1 MARKRLKRKGFCTP
15 TGLTPRED
23 VTYSR
28 GMSRSRDPVSGRAP
42 KGRLASF
49 ALVPLAVGSLI
60 GAAAHAAPLGEPAPG
75 GDPMARLLMERGLW
89 PADPAVPRAAP
100 TRPEDR
106 AADPAPA
113 ATAEPTLARQVR
125 DRASE
130 LVVSAMNFLGVP
142 YKLGGNDAA
151 TGFDCSGFTRHLFEM
166 SFGLVLPRRVD
177 DQASAAGLVKVPRQE
192 LQPGDLVFF
201 NTLRRT
207 FSHVGIYVGDGR
219 FIHAPRTGAQVRVE
233 DMHGAYW
240 SKRFTGARRVAD
252 AAASPPA
259 PRPTPAATVAAA
271 APRASAGASR
281 VVDPAGS
288 GAPAIGPQSV
298 WLP

>member
-1 MARKRLKRKGFCTP
+1 MARKRLKRKGFCAP

-28 GMSRSRDPVSGRAP
+28 GMSCSRDPAPGRAP
-42 KGRLASF
+42 KGRLASL
-49 ALVPLAVGSLI
+49 ALVPLAVGLLI
-60 GAAAHAAPLGEPAPG
+60 SAAAHATPLGEPNPV

-89 PADPAVPRAAP
+89 PADPAAPRAAP

-106 AADPAPA
+106 AADPVPP

-233 DMHGAYW
+233 DMRGAYW

-259 PRPTPAATVAAA
+259 SRPTSAATVAAA
-271 APRASAGASR
+271 APRAAAGALA
-281 VVDPAGS
+281 VDATGS